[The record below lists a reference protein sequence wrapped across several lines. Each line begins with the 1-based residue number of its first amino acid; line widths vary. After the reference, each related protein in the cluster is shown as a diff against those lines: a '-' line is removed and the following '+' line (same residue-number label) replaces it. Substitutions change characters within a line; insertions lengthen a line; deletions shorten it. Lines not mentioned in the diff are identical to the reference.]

1 VETGCIRIGVYL
13 AWKSGNIPARYPSV
27 VLDHDLE
34 VLELGYGDSIERY
47 IEENKCPFEEGVDGI
62 CCPVSTNGYARFGV
76 DEHTSG
82 DVVNLMLNEEVDQG
96 YEGRKEATSKE
107 LSVLEGCR
115 VAGAQCKA
123 AQSPGQS
130 GDKVRDHENVVPVMG
145 VGGRHICP
153 STTCQCAENANTG
166 DELGERRVRAAGHN
180 VPQADQC
187 EARTY
192 CMFSRA
198 RCS

>member
-1 VETGCIRIGVYL
+1 VPIRRKRRWYMLSGVNECTCKIGV
-13 AWKSGNIPARYPSV
+13 
-27 VLDHDLE
+27 DQ
-34 VLELGYGDSIERY
+34 
-47 IEENKCPFEEGVDGI
+47 
-62 CCPVSTNGYARFGV
+62 
-76 DEHTSG
+76 HTSG
-82 DVVNLMLNEEVDQG
+82 NVVNLVLDEEVDQG

-187 EARTY
+187 EARAY